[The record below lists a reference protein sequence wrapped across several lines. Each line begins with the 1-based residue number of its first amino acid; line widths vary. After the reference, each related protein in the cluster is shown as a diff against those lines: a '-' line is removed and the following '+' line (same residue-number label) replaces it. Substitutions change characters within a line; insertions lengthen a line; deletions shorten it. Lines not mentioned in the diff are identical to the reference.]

1 MAMKLTVQANER
13 RCKVLKDDVHQH
25 CSKPTAIIDSI
36 SLSTG
41 MGKTDVFVIST
52 LHQIEPVAS
61 QVDALV
67 LCHTRELAYQI
78 TQNVEKFS
86 AKELLLQHVKHAKKN
101 VQDNIACAFCSELAQ
116 MCNTYGMI
124 LSHRA
129 CCNKFTCMESY
140 YDKLKEALSHGKWAK
155 RSMGKKAKLHKTEML
170 DCKKRLS
177 LQGIP
182 QPTKTT

>member
-1 MAMKLTVQANER
+1 MISR
-13 RCKVLKDDVHQH
+13 KV
-25 CSKPTAIIDSI
+25 
-36 SLSTG
+36 STG

-78 TQNVEKFS
+78 TQNVEKLS
-86 AKELLLQHVKHAKKN
+86 AKELLLQHVKHAKKITQN
-101 VQDNIACAFCSELAQ
+101 VEKLSAKELLLQHVKHAKKVRARKDNNSL
-116 MCNTYGMI
+116 CNINIRI

-129 CCNKFTCMESY
+129 CCNKLTCMESY

-182 QPTKTT
+182 QPTKTS